1 MFGAH
6 TLNVI
11 VNIIYKVRKHK
22 KRQFKQKVLDSL
34 DELREDNPKE
44 YWKLINS
51 LKEEEKEGPEST
63 IELDKWY
70 TYFRSLNKIPEK
82 YKTRIEEINKIVKN
96 MENSPTFCEL
106 EYKITSSEIMKA
118 ISKLKS
124 GKAVG
129 LDSLPNE
136 ISTSGGTILVPI
148 LHKLFNLVFTSGI
161 YPSKWSSAY

>member
-1 MFGAH
+1 MAH

-51 LKEEEKEGPEST
+51 LKEEEKEGPENT

-70 TYFRSLNKIPEK
+70 TYFRSLNKIP
-82 YKTRIEEINKIVKN
+82 
-96 MENSPTFCEL
+96 
-106 EYKITSSEIMKA
+106 
-118 ISKLKS
+118 
-124 GKAVG
+124 
-129 LDSLPNE
+129 
-136 ISTSGGTILVPI
+136 
-148 LHKLFNLVFTSGI
+148 
-161 YPSKWSSAY
+161 

>member
-1 MFGAH
+1 VAH

-51 LKEEEKEGPEST
+51 LKEEEKEGPENT

-70 TYFRSLNKIPEK
+70 TYFRSLNKIP
-82 YKTRIEEINKIVKN
+82 
-96 MENSPTFCEL
+96 
-106 EYKITSSEIMKA
+106 
-118 ISKLKS
+118 
-124 GKAVG
+124 
-129 LDSLPNE
+129 
-136 ISTSGGTILVPI
+136 
-148 LHKLFNLVFTSGI
+148 
-161 YPSKWSSAY
+161 

>member
-11 VNIIYKVRKHK
+11 VNIISYVNTHK

-51 LKEEEKEGPEST
+51 LKEEEKEGPKST

-70 TYFRSLNKIPEK
+70 TSFRSLNKIPEK
-82 YKTRIEEINKIVKN
+82 YKTRIEEINKIVK
-96 MENSPTFCEL
+96 TW
-106 EYKITSSEIMKA
+106 KIA
-118 ISKLKS
+118 PHF
-124 GKAVG
+124 V
-129 LDSLPNE
+129 
-136 ISTSGGTILVPI
+136 
-148 LHKLFNLVFTSGI
+148 NLTTR
-161 YPSKWSSAY
+161 